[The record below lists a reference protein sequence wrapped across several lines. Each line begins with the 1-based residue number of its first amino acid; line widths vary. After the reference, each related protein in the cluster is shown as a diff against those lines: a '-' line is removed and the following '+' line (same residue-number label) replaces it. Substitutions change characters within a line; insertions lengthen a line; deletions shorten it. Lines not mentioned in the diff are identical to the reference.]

1 MMKRIEISEM
11 ENHIGEKVIIPC
23 WMQGIR
29 MQKSIAFI
37 NIRDGWT
44 MGQAVVYEPTPLNR
58 LKELAPGQAVELLGN
73 IVSNGESFY
82 GHELSVEGIRFEG
95 DKDRYSE
102 IAISK
107 KDLHHSASYALDHGV
122 ILLRRPDRR
131 FVLRLSFLLTRLF
144 REYLDKDGFTE
155 IHTPKINKGT
165 MEGGSALFSLDYF
178 GEKAFLAQSP
188 QLHKQIMVG
197 VFQRVYETGPV
208 FRAEKHATSRHLNEY
223 TSLDVEMGFIHS
235 HRDLMAYL
243 SRLLKFMLLR
253 AYEISQEWEE
263 RMPVPWPVIPGNIP
277 ILDFD
282 KAKELCR
289 EGDVPAGEKDLSPAE
304 EKYLGEWA
312 LKERNSDFIFI
323 EGYPLSARPF
333 YTMPDEDN
341 LEKTMSFD
349 LLFRGQELITGGKRL
364 HKVSDYEKVMKYKGL
379 QKDALLPYLEAFE
392 AGMPPHGGF
401 AIGLERLVQSLMMFD
416 NIRQATAFPRDCK
429 RLQP

>member
-1 MMKRIEISEM
+1 MKRIEISEM
-11 ENHIGEKVIIPC
+11 KHHIGEKVIIPC

-37 NIRDGWT
+37 NIRDGWS
-44 MGQAVVYEPTPLNR
+44 MGQAVVYNPAPLAR
-58 LKELAPGQAVELLGN
+58 LKELAPGQAVEFLGN
-73 IVSNGESFY
+73 IVSSKESSY
-82 GHELSVEGIRFEG
+82 GHELSIEGIRFEG

-102 IAISK
+102 IALSK
-107 KDLHHSASYALDHGV
+107 KDLHHNASFALDHAV
-122 ILLRRPDRR
+122 TLLRRPERR
-131 FVLRLSFLLTRLF
+131 FVLRLSSLLTQLF
-144 REYLDKDGFTE
+144 REYLNKDGFTE
-155 IHTPKINKGT
+155 IHTPRINRGT

-178 GEKAFLAQSP
+178 GEQAFLAQSP

-235 HRDLMAYL
+235 HRDLIYYL
-243 SRLLKFMLLR
+243 SKLLKFMLVR
-253 AYEISQEWEE
+253 AYELSQEWEE
-263 RMPVPWPVIPGNIP
+263 RMPVPWPVIPEDIP
-277 ILDFD
+277 ILDFE

-289 EGDVPAGEKDLSPAE
+289 EEDVPAGEKDLSPAE

-312 LKERNSDFIFI
+312 LKERNSDFLFI

-333 YTMPDEDN
+333 YTMPDEDD
-341 LEKTMSFD
+341 LQKSMSFD

-364 HKVSDYEKVMKYKGL
+364 HKVSDYEKVMEQKGL
-379 QKDALLPYLEAFE
+379 VKEAFQTYLEAFE

-401 AIGLERLVQSLMMFD
+401 AIGLERLVQSLMMFE

-429 RLQP
+429 RLSP